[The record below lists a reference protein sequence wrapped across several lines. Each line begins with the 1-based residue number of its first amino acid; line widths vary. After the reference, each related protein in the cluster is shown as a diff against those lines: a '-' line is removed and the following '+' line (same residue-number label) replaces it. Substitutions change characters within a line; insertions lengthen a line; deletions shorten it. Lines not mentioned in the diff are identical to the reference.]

1 MIDHNV
7 LFLLLLILTLAG
19 VAVFCLQWSFGK
31 RLKQQAYVTEA
42 ALAEMAKEVAQLRG
56 YLSEPVNKLF
66 EIEQRNKRLTE
77 RLEQLELRDKSNK
90 QFGEAAS
97 LLSKGTSIEEIMARC
112 GISRGE
118 AELISVMH
126 DLDDDDESLF
136 PDKKIS

>member
-1 MIDHNV
+1 MINHNI
-7 LFLLLLILTLAG
+7 LFLLLLVVALAG
-19 VAVFCLQWSFGK
+19 VGVFFLQLSFGK
-31 RLKQQAYVTEA
+31 RLKRQAYVTEA

-97 LLSKGTSIEEIMARC
+97 LLSKGTSIEEIMERC

-118 AELISVMH
+118 AELLSVMH
-126 DLDDDDESLF
+126 DLDDEDEALF
-136 PDKKIS
+136 SGKKIS